1 MRARSGPFIVA
12 IDGPAGAG
20 KSTAAKRLAGR
31 LGYAF
36 LDTGAIYR
44 TLALVGRRRGIDWDD
59 GSGLGTLAEQLG
71 IVFAPH
77 GGGEMNL
84 NRVLADGE
92 DVTDAIRTPDISD
105 GASRVSAHPPVRAA
119 LLGLQRRLAAAG
131 DLVAEG
137 RDMGTVVFP
146 DAPAKFFLTASPAER
161 ARRRAQE
168 LAASGRPVDLDAVL
182 QEMFARDQRDTTREV
197 SPLRRANDAIL
208 IDSESLNA
216 EEVVDRMVGHIDA
229 IRADRLTGGT

>member
-1 MRARSGPFIVA
+1 MRARPGPFIVA

-59 GSGLGTLAEQLG
+59 ASGLATLAEQLS
-71 IVFAPH
+71 IVFAPQSE
-77 GGGEMNL
+77 GEMN
-84 NRVLADGE
+84 RILADGE
-92 DVTDAIRTPDISD
+92 DVTHGIRAPDISD

-168 LAASGRPVDLDAVL
+168 LAASGRPVDLNAVL
-182 QEMFARDQRDTTREV
+182 QEMLARDQRDTTREV
-197 SPLRRANDAIL
+197 SPLRCAADAIL

-216 EEVVDRMVGHIDA
+216 EEVVDRMVGHIEA
-229 IRADRLTGGT
+229 IRAHRLTGGA